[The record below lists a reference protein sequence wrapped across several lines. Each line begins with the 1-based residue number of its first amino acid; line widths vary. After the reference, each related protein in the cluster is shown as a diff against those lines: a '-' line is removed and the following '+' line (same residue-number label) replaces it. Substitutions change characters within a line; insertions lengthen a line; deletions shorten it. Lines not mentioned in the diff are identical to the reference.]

1 MKIRLLLVLLFLFK
15 IGFAIEMP
23 KESNVILVK
32 VKADY
37 SIQDVKKINL
47 SSFEIEI
54 ISANMHIYKVSRE
67 KPWSDKE
74 ISLLKQDPA
83 LEIVQRNRKIPIVP
97 RATTPND
104 TFFSKQKFHNY
115 TNFPG
120 LTVPFG
126 INTVNAWDFN
136 KSITTKKGDTIVV
149 AVIDESLDSAHEDLD
164 YFINRNEI
172 PNDSIDNDN
181 NGAIDDYMGWSA
193 DNNNG
198 SFWNG
203 IFHGTKVA
211 GVLGAKGNN
220 IKGIAGVAWHVK
232 ILPIAGFSGID
243 KVIKAYDFVITQKK
257 NYKNSNGNK
266 GAYIVATNFSGSVI
280 GFEIDEPIWCSIYD
294 SLGKYGIL
302 NIAATDNV
310 VRDISI
316 GSGDLPANC
325 TSDYLLTA
333 TNLDNLNKL
342 STGYSKC
349 HIDIAANASNVFS
362 TSHNNSYID
371 AGSGSSFAA
380 PMVAGTIALI
390 YSNLCTNILDS
401 IDKNPLVYLKKLKN
415 ELLVNVDSLS
425 ELNDKIVSSG
435 KLNVYKSIKNIANCS
450 FSITKAYTCKKDSS
464 ALNILTN
471 KNKTF
476 SFVENQY
483 LTIKIENNK
492 PISIQ
497 LFDMWGRLVMQDE
510 MNTIESRYD
519 LTNLTKGIYILS
531 IENDNERENKK
542 IEIY

>member
-1 MKIRLLLVLLFLFK
+1 
-15 IGFAIEMP
+15 
-23 KESNVILVK
+23 
-32 VKADY
+32 
-37 SIQDVKKINL
+37 
-47 SSFEIEI
+47 
-54 ISANMHIYKVSRE
+54 MHIYKVSRE

-83 LEIVQRNRKIPIVP
+83 VEIVQRNRKIPIVP

-126 INTVNAWDFN
+126 INSVNAWDFN

-193 DNNNG
+193 DNDNSIFWG
-198 SFWNG
+198 SN
-203 IFHGTKVA
+203 HGTQVA

-220 IKGIAGVAWHVK
+220 KIGISGVAWHVK

-243 KVIKAYDFVITQKK
+243 KVLKAFDLVLTHKK
-257 NYKNSNGNK
+257 NYKNSNGSK
-266 GAYIVATNFSGSVI
+266 GSYIVATNFSGSTI
-280 GFEIDEPIWCSIYD
+280 GFEKDEPIWCGVYD

-302 NIAATDNV
+302 NVSATDNSY
-310 VRDISI
+310 RDISI
-316 GSGDLPANC
+316 GNGDLPANC
-325 TSDYLLTA
+325 KSDYLITVSAL
-333 TNLDNLNKL
+333 NNLNKL
-342 STGYSKC
+342 STGYSKSN
-349 HIDIAANASNVFS
+349 IDITTNSSSVHTTTANNLYTDVGIF
-362 TSHNNSYID
+362 
-371 AGSGSSFAA
+371 SSFAT
-380 PMVAGTIALI
+380 PMVTGTIALM

-401 IDKNPLVYLKKLKN
+401 INNNPLVYLKKLKN
-415 ELLVNVDSLS
+415 ELLVNVDTIAD
-425 ELNDKIVSSG
+425 LNDKILSSG
-435 KLNVYKSIKNIANCS
+435 KLNVYKSLKNIADCS
-450 FSITKAYTCKKDSS
+450 FASNISIINNS
-464 ALNILTN
+464 N

-483 LTIKIENNK
+483 LTIKKENNK

-497 LFDMWGRLVMQDE
+497 LFDMWGRLVMQEE

-519 LTNLTKGIYILS
+519 LKNLTKGIYILS